1 MSKKNFSITA
11 SIVNALIWG
20 CAVFFACKWFGDM
33 FNFRNPSDAVFI
45 IVVSAFAIAGVVI
58 SFLYAMLSCE
68 EIISLKVQI
77 SVLLMG
83 MLTLWSMC
91 GN

>member
-1 MSKKNFSITA
+1 MNKKEFSITT

-20 CAVFFACKWFGDM
+20 CAVFFACKWFVDM
-33 FNFRNPSDAVFI
+33 FNFRSLSDAVFI
-45 IVVSAFAIAGVVI
+45 IIVSAFAIAGAVI
-58 SFLYAMLSCE
+58 SFLYALLSCE
-68 EIISLKVQI
+68 DIISVKVQI